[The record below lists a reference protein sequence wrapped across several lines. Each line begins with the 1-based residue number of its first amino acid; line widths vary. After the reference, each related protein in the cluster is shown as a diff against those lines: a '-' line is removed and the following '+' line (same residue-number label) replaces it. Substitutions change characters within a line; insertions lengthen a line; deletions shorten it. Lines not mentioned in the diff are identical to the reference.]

1 MKNKKLWLSI
11 IVLIILIILITY
23 FILRQMDIID
33 SNKHD
38 SYQTY
43 TIKKAKALNQTGKAS
58 PQTIKV
64 YQENRD
70 IGSYIRP
77 QIQDNQVVKKGTP
90 LIYYD
95 TNSSIR
101 PKLVSD
107 VKKFQNYVEK
117 DYTALNK
124 KPNDSK
130 IQQRLTKD
138 QQQLNQAQHVLN
150 LHDNQSSKDIYAT
163 FDGTVNYINKDV
175 DKNGN
180 ILQLVSNKPEIKT
193 TVSEYD
199 IDKIKQGD
207 LVDVDAN
214 NGGTKTKGKV
224 IQIADLSTAGQKNV
238 DQASKDK
245 STPINNTNKPSQY
258 EVTIGNLSSS
268 IKDGFTV
275 KTKIHVNT
283 AQLPESALT
292 KDNCVFIVDQQNRVH
307 KRPIITGHS
316 KGNIIVKQGVKVG
329 EKIIKKPNAN
339 LQEGQKI
346 EPSDS

>member
-11 IVLIILIILITY
+11 TVLIILIILITY
-23 FILRQMDIID
+23 FILRQMNVID
-33 SNKHD
+33 NNKHD

-43 TIKKAKALNQTGKAS
+43 TIKKTDALNLKGKSS

-101 PKLVSD
+101 PKLVSN
-107 VKKFQNYVEK
+107 VKKFQAYVEK

-124 KPNDSK
+124 QPNDSQT
-130 IQQRLTKD
+130 QQRLTRD

-150 LHDNQSSKDIYAT
+150 LHDNQSSKDIYAA

-199 IDKIKQGD
+199 IDKIQEGD
-207 LVDVDAN
+207 VVDVDAN
-214 NGGTKTKGKV
+214 KGGTKTQGKV
-224 IQIADLSTAGQKNV
+224 IQIADLSTESQKNV
-238 DQASKDK
+238 DHASKNK
-245 STPINNTNKPSQY
+245 STPISNTNKPSQY

-268 IKDGFTV
+268 VKDGFTV
-275 KTKIHVNT
+275 NMKIHATT

-292 KDNCVFIVDQQNRVH
+292 KDNCVFVVDQQNKVH

-316 KGNIIVKQGVKVG
+316 KGNIIVKQGVKIG
-329 EKIIKKPNAN
+329 DKIIKKPNTD

>member
-1 MKNKKLWLSI
+1 MN
-11 IVLIILIILITY
+11 V
-23 FILRQMDIID
+23 ID
-33 SNKHD
+33 NNKHD

-43 TIKKAKALNQTGKAS
+43 TIKKADALNLKGKSS

-64 YQENRD
+64 YQENRE

-77 QIQDNQVVKKGTP
+77 QIQNNQVVKKGTP
-90 LIYYD
+90 LVYYD

-101 PKLVSD
+101 PKLQSD
-107 VKKFQNYVEK
+107 VKKFQSYVEK

-124 KPNDSK
+124 RPNDKSN
-130 IQQRLTKD
+130 QQRLTKD
-138 QQQLNQAQHVLN
+138 QQQLAQAQHALN
-150 LHDNQSSKDIYAT
+150 LHDNQSSKDIYAA

-180 ILQLVSNKPEIKT
+180 ILQLISNKPEIKT

-199 IDKIKQGD
+199 IDKLKEGD
-207 LVDVDAN
+207 KVDVDAN
-214 NGGTKTKGKV
+214 KGGIKSQGKI
-224 IQIADLSTAGQKNV
+224 IQIADLSTESQKNV
-238 DQASKDK
+238 DHASKNK
-245 STPINNTNKPSQY
+245 STPINNSKKASQY
-258 EVTIGNLSSS
+258 EVTIGNLSSP

-275 KTKIHVNT
+275 NMKVHANT

-292 KDNCVFIVDQQNRVH
+292 KDNCVFVVDQQNKVH

-316 KGNIIVKQGVKVG
+316 QGNIIVKQGVKLG
-329 EKIIKKPNAN
+329 EKIIKKPNDD

-346 EPSDS
+346 EPSNS